1 MNHKSMAVLSTL
13 RRIIR
18 TIDQNEKE
26 LSHLSG
32 LTLPQLL
39 ILQTLQAEQPMTTGT
54 LANRM
59 DLAQATVTSI
69 LDRLE
74 NKKLVER
81 QRNQL
86 DKRKVWIQLTN
97 DGAARLNSAPDT
109 LQSRFVERFQNK
121 KEWEQSL
128 LIAALECIAELLE
141 APDTRTAPMLDSG
154 ELTRSG
160 E

>member
-1 MNHKSMAVLSTL
+1 MNQKSLTVLSTL

-39 ILQTLQAEQPMTTGT
+39 ILQTLRAEQPMTTGT

-74 NKKLVER
+74 NKGLVER

-86 DKRKVWIQLTN
+86 DKRKVWIQITPSGLS
-97 DGAARLNSAPDT
+97 RLNAAPDT
-109 LQSRFVERFQNK
+109 LQSRFISR
-121 KEWEQSL
+121 
-128 LIAALECIAELLE
+128 
-141 APDTRTAPMLDSG
+141 
-154 ELTRSG
+154 
-160 E
+160 

>member
-1 MNHKSMAVLSTL
+1 MNQKSLAVLSTL

-39 ILQTLQAEQPMTTGT
+39 ILQTLRDEQPVTTGT

-74 NKKLVER
+74 NKGLVER

-86 DKRKVWIQLTN
+86 DKRKVWIQLTPE
-97 DGAARLNSAPDT
+97 GISRLNAAPDT
-109 LQSRFVERFQNK
+109 LQSRFITRFQNM
-121 KEWEQSL
+121 KEWEQSM
-128 LIAALECIAELLE
+128 LIASLECIADLLE
-141 APDTRTAPMLDSG
+141 APEVRTAPMLDSG
-154 ELTRSG
+154 ELTRPG